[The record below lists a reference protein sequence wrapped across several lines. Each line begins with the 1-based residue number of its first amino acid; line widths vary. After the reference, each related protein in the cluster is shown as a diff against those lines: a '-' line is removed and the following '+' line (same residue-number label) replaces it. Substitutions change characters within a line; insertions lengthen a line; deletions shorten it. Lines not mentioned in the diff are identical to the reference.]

1 MLQQSPPSLDLWYG
15 TSGPHDA
22 RIVIVGEAWGRD
34 EAAASAP
41 FVGASG
47 SELTRI
53 LADAGINRADCLLTN
68 VCASRPPN
76 NEFWRFFDGTTEV
89 RGLYPSDAVLSEV

>member
-1 MLQQSPPSLDLWYG
+1 MMDQAVTEVDLWFG

-22 RIVIVGEAWGRD
+22 RVVIVGEAWGFE
-34 EAAASAP
+34 EAAATLP

-53 LADAGINRADCLLTN
+53 LTDAGIDRSECLLTN
-68 VCASRPPN
+68 VFASRPPA
-76 NEFWRFFDGTTEV
+76 NEFWRLFDGTMEI
-89 RGLYPSDAVLSEV
+89 RGLYPSDSVVS